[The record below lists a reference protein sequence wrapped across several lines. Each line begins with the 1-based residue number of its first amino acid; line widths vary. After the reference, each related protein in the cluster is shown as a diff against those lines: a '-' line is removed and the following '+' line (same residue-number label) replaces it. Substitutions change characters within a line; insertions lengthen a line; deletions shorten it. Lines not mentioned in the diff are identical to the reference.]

1 MAERDVG
8 VQVSTADVHPVS
20 APRPSGAA
28 MARGQGAKPASSR
41 LRGTRL
47 AAGESAGRRG
57 LFRSAEP
64 RGRRGVAADVQATS
78 GDDAARWLVDEFVT
92 SLTDLSDASVVA
104 YRSDVVAFVAWA
116 RRLGLDSPQL
126 VDRKTL
132 RRYLAYLGT
141 RQLAR
146 RTVARRAAGVRRYFG
161 WLVRTR
167 RIDVDPS
174 RQLSAPRG
182 DRRLPHVLRGAELDH
197 LLAPPTEA
205 ESLWRRQE
213 DAVLEVLYG
222 SGLRV
227 SELCS
232 LRRRDL
238 DLARRRATVWGKGS
252 KQRVVPL
259 SAPAVEALKAWM
271 AVVDSGGLRFSAA
284 ERPQEPTT
292 AARAALGSASSRAD
306 LGAAPLWLTRRGV
319 ALGPR
324 DVRRLLDRRAARPTH
339 PHALRHTFA
348 THLLDGGADL
358 RAVQTLLGHSDLAT
372 TQLYTQVS
380 KERMRAVYDSAHP
393 RA

>member
-1 MAERDVG
+1 M
-8 VQVSTADVHPVS
+8 STSPV
-20 APRPSGAA
+20 PPD
-28 MARGQGAKPASSR
+28 
-41 LRGTRL
+41 LR
-47 AAGESAGRRG
+47 
-57 LFRSAEP
+57 
-64 RGRRGVAADVQATS
+64 VA
-78 GDDAARWLVDEFVT
+78 GDDGWAISAFLL
-92 SLTDLSDASVVA
+92 SLTDLSDASLVA
-104 YRSDVVAFVAWA
+104 YRSDVATFVEWA
-116 RRLGLDSPQL
+116 TRLGLTGPEA
-126 VDRKTL
+126 VDRKIL

-161 WLVRTR
+161 WLVRTQ
-167 RIDVDPS
+167 RIAVDPS

-182 DRRLPHVLRGAELDH
+182 ERRLPHVLRGAELDE
-197 LLAPPTEA
+197 LLTPDAREGGPWQT
-205 ESLWRRQE
+205 QE

-238 DLARRRATVWGKGS
+238 DLVRRRATVWGKGS

-259 SAPAVEALKAWM
+259 SMPAIAALTRWLEL
-271 AVVDSGGLRFSAA
+271 VDSGMLDVAA
-284 ERPQEPTT
+284 DST
-292 AARAALGSASSRAD
+292 AV
-306 LGAAPLWLTRRGV
+306 WVNRRGH
-319 ALGPR
+319 ALSPR
-324 DVRRLLDRRAARPTH
+324 DVRRILDRRSVRPTH